1 MRDRHGRGRRG
12 GRARRFIWVP
22 IAIGIGLWAASAGA
36 DGEAIGPG
44 AQRGID
50 DPAERMRSTELDNG
64 LIVLTLEDHTTPVV
78 SFQAWVK
85 VGSVDETRFTGL
97 AHLFEHMM
105 FKGSKNLAEERH
117 ARLIEARGGRVN
129 AFTSRDVTVYFEDV
143 TADTLPLV
151 IDLEA
156 ERFAN
161 LDISE
166 ATLASEREVVIEER
180 RMRTEDNPN
189 GRAFE
194 ALAALVWRA
203 NTYRR
208 PVIGWREDL
217 EQATVAACREFFD
230 TFYSANNLVLS
241 IVGDFDTEETLAH
254 VKRAFGGLRRA
265 EEIPRVPFR
274 KPAQRGERREVV
286 EFDVQ
291 SSILLAAW
299 HAPATGHADGEALD
313 VASQILSAGRSS
325 RLYRSL
331 VHDAQIALY
340 ADGGYWELQKAGLFF
355 ASAAARPGSSISR
368 VEELFLAEIERIR
381 TEGVTAAE
389 VEKAKRQLEVDLVN
403 GLATAHALSSRIA
416 RETLSF
422 GRVRSLQERLDAI
435 LAVSP
440 DDVQRVMQTYLR
452 PDQLTVVHV
461 VPPAKSA
468 LPAAGAARGT
478 Q

>member
-1 MRDRHGRGRRG
+1 MRDRHGRERSGR
-12 GRARRFIWVP
+12 RARRFSWVP
-22 IAIGIGLWAASAGA
+22 LAIATGLLAANAGA
-36 DGEAIGPG
+36 DGEAVGPG
-44 AQRGID
+44 AQRAIE
-50 DPAERMRSTELDNG
+50 DPAARMQSTELANG
-64 LIVLTLEDHTTPVV
+64 LTVLTLEDHTTPVV
-78 SFQAWVK
+78 SFQAWVE

-105 FKGSKNLAEERH
+105 FKGSRNLAEERH

-166 ATLASEREVVIEER
+166 STLTSEREVVIEER

-194 ALAALVWRA
+194 ALAALAWRS

-217 EQATVAACREFFD
+217 EQTTVAACREFFD

-254 VKRAFGGLRRA
+254 VKKAFGGLRHA
-265 EEIPRVPFR
+265 DEIPRVPFR

-286 EFDVQ
+286 EFEVQ
-291 SSILLAAW
+291 SPILLASW
-299 HAPATGHADGEALD
+299 HAPATGHADAEALD

-325 RLYRSL
+325 RLYRRL
-331 VHDAQIALY
+331 VHDEQIALY
-340 ADGGYWELQKAGLFF
+340 ADGGYWELQQAGLFF

-381 TEGVTAAE
+381 AEGVTADE
-389 VEKAKRQLEVDLVN
+389 VEKAKRQLEVTLVN
-403 GLATAHALSSRIA
+403 GLATAHALASRIA

-435 LAVSP
+435 LAVGP
-440 DDVQRVMQTYLR
+440 EDVQRVMQTYLR

-461 VPPAKSA
+461 VPPAKPA
-468 LPAAGAARGT
+468 PPAAAAERGSE
-478 Q
+478 